1 MKKNSFMGGAII
13 ATLGIIIC
21 KILGLVYV
29 IPFYAVVGPL
39 GRSLYSYAYSIYSLF
54 VNVSTSGIPLAI
66 SKSVS
71 EYNALEYYY
80 TKEKIYKLGRK
91 IMIILG
97 FCCFLLMIIFADSLA
112 RYIIGDA
119 VGGNS
124 ISDIAYVIRIV
135 STALLFVPF
144 LSVARGYVQGG
155 KFIQI
160 SSIAN
165 IIEQLVRVLVVVL
178 GSYFFIKVFNLGV
191 VNGVA
196 AAVFGATIGSFV
208 ALGYIL
214 IKIRNNKKY
223 FNVNEKPKD
232 EEKSISD
239 LFLVKKIIIYAIP
252 FIVIGLM
259 KSAYCIV
266 DTFSVVKG
274 LTSLGFDTLTAET
287 ASSVIVTWANKFNN
301 IVTSICLGV
310 AISLIPS
317 IGSSLVKK
325 DFKGVNDKIN
335 QAFQMII
342 YLTIP
347 MAIGI
352 SFLAEPIWTVFYGTE
367 SLAIGSSILK
377 VCIFSAISYSMYSIL
392 VDANQAMNN
401 TKITFGIL
409 GICVLLKMLLN
420 VPMMNLLHLLNIKAY
435 FAPAITDILIQLMV
449 FLVVLI
455 IFRKKYKFAYK
466 ETFIRCLK
474 TLLCAFV
481 MLIVLIGVKLLLNQY
496 LVGGRVISV
505 ISILIYGIIGVLVYL
520 GFSYKLGLIND
531 IFGENRVNS
540 ILKKLHLRK

>member
-1 MKKNSFMGGAII
+1 MKKNSFMSGAII

-21 KILGLVYV
+21 KVLGLVYV

-39 GRSLYSYAYSIYSLF
+39 GRSLYSYAYSIYSMF

-71 EYNALEYYY
+71 EYEALEYYH
-80 TKEKIYKLGRK
+80 TKERIYKLGKK

-97 FCCFLLMIIFADSLA
+97 IICFLLMIIFADGLA

-124 ISDIAYVIRIV
+124 VSDIAFVIRVV

-160 SSIAN
+160 SSAAN

-178 GSYFFIKVFNLGV
+178 GSYLFIKVFNFGT

-196 AAVFGATIGSFV
+196 IAVFGATIGAFV
-208 ALGYIL
+208 ALTYIL
-214 IKIRNNKKY
+214 IKISKNKKY
-223 FNVNEKPKD
+223 FNVNEKQKE
-232 EEKSISD
+232 EEKSITD
-239 LFLVKKIIIYAIP
+239 KYLIKKVIIYAIP
-252 FIVIGLM
+252 FIIIGIM

-266 DTFSVVKG
+266 DTFTIVKG

-317 IGSSLVKK
+317 ISSSLVKK

-335 QAFQMII
+335 QAFQMIV
-342 YLTIP
+342 YLTLP

-352 SFLAEPIWTVFYGTE
+352 SFLAEPIWIVFYGTE
-367 SLAIGSSILK
+367 SLIIGSSILK

-409 GICVLLKMLLN
+409 GTCVLLKILLN
-420 VPMMNLLHLLNIKAY
+420 VPMMNLLDLLNIKAY
-435 FAPAITDILIQLMV
+435 YAPAITDILIQLTV
-449 FLVVLI
+449 FVFVLI

-466 ETFIRCLK
+466 TTFINSLK
-474 TLLCAFV
+474 TLLSVSV
-481 MLIVLIGVKLLLNQY
+481 MLIVLVGIKLVFNQY
-496 LVGGRVISV
+496 LVGGRVM
-505 ISILIYGIIGVLVYL
+505 SIVSIIIYGVIGVLVYF
-520 GFSYKLGLIND
+520 GFSYKMGLIND
-531 IFGENRVNS
+531 IFGENRVNG

>member
-1 MKKNSFMGGAII
+1 MKKNSFMSGAII

-21 KILGLVYV
+21 KVLGLVYV

-39 GRSLYSYAYSIYSLF
+39 GRSLYSYAYSIYSMF

-80 TKEKIYKLGRK
+80 TKERIYKLGKR

-97 FCCFLLMIIFADSLA
+97 IVCFLLMVIFADSLA

-119 VGGNS
+119 VGGNN

-144 LSVARGYVQGG
+144 LSVARGYVQGE

-160 SSIAN
+160 SSAAN

-178 GSYFFIKVFNLGV
+178 GSYLFIKVFNFGT

-196 AAVFGATIGSFV
+196 IAVFGATIGAFI
-208 ALGYIL
+208 ALTYIL
-214 IKIRNNKKY
+214 IKINKNKKY
-223 FNVNEKPKD
+223 LNVNEKQKE
-232 EEKSISD
+232 EEKSITD
-239 LFLVKKIIIYAIP
+239 NYLIKKIIIYAIP
-252 FIVIGLM
+252 FIIIGIM
-259 KSAYCIV
+259 KSAYCII
-266 DTFSVVKG
+266 DTFTIVKG
-274 LTSLGFDTLTAET
+274 LTNLGFDTLTAET

-335 QAFQMII
+335 QAFQMIV
-342 YLTIP
+342 YLTLP

-367 SLAIGSSILK
+367 SLVIGSSILR

-401 TKITFGIL
+401 TKITFSIL
-409 GICVLLKMLLN
+409 GSCVLLKMLLN
-420 VPMMNLLHLLNIKAY
+420 VKAY
-435 FAPAITDILIQLMV
+435 YAQAITDILIQLTI
-449 FLVVLI
+449 FIVVLV

-466 ETFIRCLK
+466 ETFIRFLK
-474 TLLCAFV
+474 TLLCTLV
-481 MLIVLIGVKLLLNQY
+481 MLIVLIGVKLVLNQY
-496 LVGGRVISV
+496 LVGGRVISIV
-505 ISILIYGIIGVLVYL
+505 SIFIYGIIGVLIYFGV
-520 GFSYKLGLIND
+520 SYKMGLIND
-531 IFGENRVNS
+531 IFGKDRINS
-540 ILKKLHLRK
+540 YLKKLHLRK